1 MHFEMDMSNLLD
13 AFADARRTWDEMVGL
28 QPDVVSG
35 SSRPLKP
42 GELIELEKR
51 IYAHREAMDALAD
64 AITSGEDE
72 LDERGG
78 DVPRLE
84 RH

>member
-1 MHFEMDMSNLLD
+1 MTNLLD

-35 SSRPLKP
+35 SRRLKP
-42 GELIELEKR
+42 AELIEFERR

-64 AITSGEDE
+64 AISSRSDDDGQSLT
-72 LDERGG
+72 
-78 DVPRLE
+78 

>member
-1 MHFEMDMSNLLD
+1 MLD
-13 AFADARRTWDEMVGL
+13 AFADARRTWDDIVGL

-35 SSRPLKP
+35 SRELKQS
-42 GELIELEKR
+42 ELLELERR

-64 AITSGEDE
+64 AISSGSDDE
-72 LDERGG
+72 LGEHG
-78 DVPRLE
+78 LT

>member
-1 MHFEMDMSNLLD
+1 MTNPHDLLD

-28 QPDVVSG
+28 QPDVVSAG
-35 SSRPLKP
+35 RRLKAA
-42 GELIELEKR
+42 ELIEFERR

-64 AITSGEDE
+64 AISSSPD
-72 LDERGG
+72 DDDRGMT
-78 DVPRLE
+78 

>member
-1 MHFEMDMSNLLD
+1 MTNPHDLLD

-35 SSRPLKP
+35 SRQLKP
-42 GELIELEKR
+42 AELIEFERR

-64 AITSGEDE
+64 AISSISHDDE
-72 LDERGG
+72 PVLT
-78 DVPRLE
+78 

>member
-1 MHFEMDMSNLLD
+1 MTNTHILLD
-13 AFADARRTWDEMVGL
+13 AFADARRTWDDIVGL

-35 SSRPLKP
+35 SRELKQS
-42 GELIELEKR
+42 ELVELERR

-64 AITSGEDE
+64 AITSSSDDDRQS
-72 LDERGG
+72 LT
-78 DVPRLE
+78 

>member
-1 MHFEMDMSNLLD
+1 MTNLLD

-35 SSRPLKP
+35 GRQLKP
-42 GELIELEKR
+42 GELIELERR

-64 AITSGEDE
+64 AITCGPDEDARS
-72 LDERGG
+72 L
-78 DVPRLE
+78 
-84 RH
+84 H

>member
-1 MHFEMDMSNLLD
+1 MHSEIDMRNLLD

-35 SSRPLKP
+35 SRRLKP
-42 GELIELEKR
+42 AELIELERR

-64 AITSGEDE
+64 AITSEPDESDESDEDA
-72 LDERGG
+72 RH
-78 DVPRLE
+78 LE

>member
-1 MHFEMDMSNLLD
+1 
-13 AFADARRTWDEMVGL
+13 MVGL

-35 SSRPLKP
+35 SSRRLKP
-42 GELIELEKR
+42 AELIELERR

-64 AITSGEDE
+64 SITSGADEPDEDA
-72 LDERGG
+72 RS
-78 DVPRLE
+78 LE

>member
-1 MHFEMDMSNLLD
+1 MHFEIDMMNLLD

-35 SSRPLKP
+35 SRHLKP
-42 GELIELEKR
+42 AELIELERR

-64 AITSGEDE
+64 AITSGPDDE
-72 LDERGG
+72 EPEEEAR
-78 DVPRLE
+78 RLE